1 MSYKTLFYFL
11 NFTNFKSFSKKKANL
26 NRHVKQ
32 FHSEKKPETTPVNKV
47 GRDEFV
53 SHLNATVSAI
63 PVPVIVEEIKNET
76 DLNDSKLK
84 KPKIKSIYDQLPEN
98 QKTDDTQPK
107 NTFNTF
113 TPIVKVKRSPTGKQA
128 TKQQKKSHLAVEDDV
143 EEEVKELVK
152 ELVKA
157 SPKIPT
163 RKPSARKKKN

>member
-1 MSYKTLFYFL
+1 M
-11 NFTNFKSFSKKKANL
+11 
-26 NRHVKQ
+26 
-32 FHSEKKPETTPVNKV
+32 
-47 GRDEFV
+47 
-53 SHLNATVSAI
+53 
-63 PVPVIVEEIKNET
+63 
-76 DLNDSKLK
+76 K

-152 ELVKA
+152 A